1 MPERRPVLVA
11 HQWEG
16 QVLVSAGG
24 VGLVGPYRAEDT
36 GARNLGMVMLTQMG
50 FGVGQVAEA
59 FGLRP
64 GTVSHLRTAFG
75 RGGSA
80 ALVKTSGRPAALSEQ
95 VVAEVRRWLDAGASQ
110 QQAAERLGV
119 TQSAVSW
126 ALRRHPA
133 PAPGP
138 VTAELDF
145 SDADPDADPDA
156 DAGSDSGSDACTELV
171 VRPGAGRVATGSYP
185 SRYAGAMLAYSYLDR
200 IGAGEVFAG
209 LGGAAWRRF
218 DQAQVAT
225 FTVLALLCGVGSV
238 EQVKALVRSQAGP
251 LVGLSAS
258 PELHTLRPRLAGIA
272 DATDVLACQRTLA
285 TAMLGIAGQ
294 SAGIFYVDDH
304 FVPYGGAKPVAKG
317 HNGKRGRTEKGRAD
331 TLVTDTRGR
340 AVCFTTGEPSH
351 LSKTMQPALRE
362 LRQIIPAGKILLGF
376 DRGGAYAEAFS
387 ACRQADIDFITYRR
401 GALAETRAEPQAHRI
416 RRGPGHVQVI
426 LADEQITFPG
436 YDQTCRQL
444 TLYEREECPCPHLAA
459 CPQLRA
465 VLQVLTSDTTACA
478 PDLLLALKGRWVIE
492 NAFKYLDFYGI
503 DWLVDYHAEI
513 AARTAMVRNPA
524 RDAANAAIRAAK
536 TELAEAQRVLGELI
550 DADLTPARKTAA
562 IPPAR
567 TTVAAAQHKISR
579 LTADRD
585 TIPVELPANQI
596 DPTAQRALHRAHRR
610 GGTRRSALHRV
621 RVRPRTA
628 RSPVPARPS
637 LRYSGQCPTAPA
649 SSSTSSAPVT
659 SDGEPASRTT
669 APIAPTSPT
678 STRAARSAG
687 VMFTL
692 HRVFTATSSSP
703 WHLPWTTS
711 TLPCLTLK
719 GYRRRNL
726 ADQVRGPAGAN
737 GSRCPGTAL
746 DRPPAGA
753 IPGTPPCPPVRRE
766 RRGWVW
772 ISGQHHMIG
781 GGAARRGRAEVRRG
795 AVLRTGR
802 SERASRPACSTGY
815 RSTERRCR

>member
-1 MPERRPVLVA
+1 MSRPVQLLLCGMPERRPVLVA
-11 HQWEG
+11 HRRDG

-156 DAGSDSGSDACTELV
+156 DADAGSDSGSDACTELV
-171 VRPGAGRVATGSYP
+171 VRPAAQLGRPAASGLVRPGAGRVATG
-185 SRYAGAMLAYSYLDR
+185 
-200 IGAGEVFAG
+200 
-209 LGGAAWRRF
+209 
-218 DQAQVAT
+218 
-225 FTVLALLCGVGSV
+225 TVLALLSGVGSL
-238 EQVKALVRSQAGP
+238 EQVKTLIRRQAGP

-258 PELHTLRPRLAGIA
+258 PELHTLRPRLAAIA
-272 DATDVLACQRTLA
+272 DRVDVLACQRTLA
-285 TAMLGIAGQ
+285 TAMLRVAGE

-331 TLVTDTRGR
+331 TLVTDARGR

-351 LSKTMQPALRE
+351 LSKTMRPALRE

-376 DRGGAYAEAFS
+376 DRGGAYAEAFTT
-387 ACRQADIDFITYRR
+387 CRQADIDFITYRR
-401 GALAETRAEPQAHRI
+401 GALAETRAEPQAHRV
-416 RRGPGHVQVI
+416 RRGRGHVQVI

-436 YDQTCRQL
+436 YDPACRQL
-444 TLYEREECPCPHLAA
+444 TLYEREDCTCPNLAA
-459 CPQLRA
+459 CPHLEA
-465 VLQVLTSDTTACA
+465 VLQVLTSEATASA

-562 IPPAR
+562 I
-567 TTVAAAQHKISR
+567 T
-579 LTADRD
+579 
-585 TIPVELPANQI
+585 
-596 DPTAQRALHRAHRR
+596 
-610 GGTRRSALHRV
+610 
-621 RVRPRTA
+621 
-628 RSPVPARPS
+628 
-637 LRYSGQCPTAPA
+637 
-649 SSSTSSAPVT
+649 
-659 SDGEPASRTT
+659 
-669 APIAPTSPT
+669 
-678 STRAARSAG
+678 
-687 VMFTL
+687 
-692 HRVFTATSSSP
+692 
-703 WHLPWTTS
+703 
-711 TLPCLTLK
+711 
-719 GYRRRNL
+719 
-726 ADQVRGPAGAN
+726 
-737 GSRCPGTAL
+737 
-746 DRPPAGA
+746 
-753 IPGTPPCPPVRRE
+753 
-766 RRGWVW
+766 
-772 ISGQHHMIG
+772 
-781 GGAARRGRAEVRRG
+781 
-795 AVLRTGR
+795 
-802 SERASRPACSTGY
+802 
-815 RSTERRCR
+815 

>member
-1 MPERRPVLVA
+1 MSRPVQLLLCGMPERRPVLVA
-11 HQWEG
+11 HRRDG

-156 DAGSDSGSDACTELV
+156 DADAGSDSGSDACTELV
-171 VRPGAGRVATGSYP
+171 VRPAAQLGRPAASGLVRPGAGRVATGSYP

-225 FTVLALLCGVGSV
+225 FTVLALLSGVGSL
-238 EQVKALVRSQAGP
+238 EQVKTLIRRQAGP
-251 LVGLSAS
+251 LLGLSAS
-258 PELHTLRPRLAGIA
+258 PELHTLRPRLAAIA
-272 DATDVLACQRTLA
+272 DRVDVLACQRTLA
-285 TAMLGIAGQ
+285 TAMLRVAGE

-351 LSKTMQPALRE
+351 LSKTMQPALRQ

-376 DRGGAYAEAFS
+376 DRGGAYAEAFT

-401 GALAETRAEPQAHRI
+401 GDLAPPPPQR
-416 RRGPGHVQVI
+416 
-426 LADEQITFPG
+426 
-436 YDQTCRQL
+436 
-444 TLYEREECPCPHLAA
+444 PCTASAA
-459 CPQLRA
+459 
-465 VLQVLTSDTTACA
+465 
-478 PDLLLALKGRWVIE
+478 
-492 NAFKYLDFYGI
+492 
-503 DWLVDYHAEI
+503 
-513 AARTAMVRNPA
+513 
-524 RDAANAAIRAAK
+524 
-536 TELAEAQRVLGELI
+536 
-550 DADLTPARKTAA
+550 TAA
-562 IPPAR
+562 
-567 TTVAAAQHKISR
+567 
-579 LTADRD
+579 
-585 TIPVELPANQI
+585 
-596 DPTAQRALHRAHRR
+596 
-610 GGTRRSALHRV
+610 TRRSSS
-621 RVRPRTA
+621 PTN
-628 RSPVPARPS
+628 RS
-637 LRYSGQCPTAPA
+637 
-649 SSSTSSAPVT
+649 
-659 SDGEPASRTT
+659 ASRNTT
-669 APIAPTSPT
+669 
-678 STRAARSAG
+678 
-687 VMFTL
+687 
-692 HRVFTATSSSP
+692 
-703 WHLPWTTS
+703 
-711 TLPCLTLK
+711 
-719 GYRRRNL
+719 
-726 ADQVRGPAGAN
+726 
-737 GSRCPGTAL
+737 
-746 DRPPAGA
+746 
-753 IPGTPPCPPVRRE
+753 
-766 RRGWVW
+766 
-772 ISGQHHMIG
+772 
-781 GGAARRGRAEVRRG
+781 GRAG
-795 AVLRTGR
+795 
-802 SERASRPACSTGY
+802 S
-815 RSTERRCR
+815 

>member
-1 MPERRPVLVA
+1 MSRPVQQLLSGMPERRPVLVA
-11 HQWEG
+11 HQRDG

-156 DAGSDSGSDACTELV
+156 DADAGSDSGSDACTELV
-171 VRPGAGRVATGSYP
+171 VRPAAQLGRPAASGLVRPGAGRVATGSYP

-225 FTVLALLCGVGSV
+225 FTVLALLSGVGSL
-238 EQVKALVRSQAGP
+238 EQVKTLIRRQAGP

-258 PELHTLRPRLAGIA
+258 PELHTLRPRLAAIA
-272 DATDVLACQRTLA
+272 DRVDVLACQRTLA
-285 TAMLGIAGQ
+285 TAMLRVAGE

-331 TLVTDTRGR
+331 TLVTDARGR

-351 LSKTMQPALRE
+351 LSKTMRPALRE

-376 DRGGAYAEAFS
+376 DRGGAYAEAFTT
-387 ACRQADIDFITYRR
+387 CRQADIDFITYRR
-401 GALAETRAEPQAHRI
+401 GALAETRAEPQAHRV
-416 RRGPGHVQVI
+416 RRGRGHVQVI

-436 YDQTCRQL
+436 YDPACRQL
-444 TLYEREECPCPHLAA
+444 TLYEREDCTCPNLAA
-459 CPQLRA
+459 CPHLEA
-465 VLQVLTSDTTACA
+465 VLQVLTSEATASA

-596 DPTAQRALHRAHRR
+596 DPTAQRALQRAHRR
-610 GGTRRSALHRV
+610 GFLMLLRLLAYNTDTWLADHLNTYLQDPNEYRAITRSLMHTDGTITYTPNQITVTLN
-621 RVRPRTA
+621 RPD
-628 RSPVPARPS
+628 
-637 LRYSGQCPTAPA
+637 AP
-649 SSSTSSAPVT
+649 
-659 SDGEPASRTT
+659 R
-669 APIAPTSPT
+669 I
-678 STRAARSAG
+678 TRALA
-687 VMFTL
+687 
-692 HRVFTATSSSP
+692 
-703 WHLPWTTS
+703 
-711 TLPCLTLK
+711 CLLDELNHTPPHMP
-719 GYRRRNL
+719 GDPRPITYQL
-726 ADQVRGPAGAN
+726 ADP
-737 GSRCPGTAL
+737 
-746 DRPPAGA
+746 
-753 IPGTPPCPPVRRE
+753 
-766 RRGWVW
+766 
-772 ISGQHHMIG
+772 
-781 GGAARRGRAEVRRG
+781 
-795 AVLRTGR
+795 
-802 SERASRPACSTGY
+802 
-815 RSTERRCR
+815 

>member
-1 MPERRPVLVA
+1 MSRPVQLLLCGMPERRPVLVA
-11 HQWEG
+11 HRRDG

-156 DAGSDSGSDACTELV
+156 DADAGSDSGSDACTELV
-171 VRPGAGRVATGSYP
+171 VRPAAQLGRPAASGLVRPGAGRVATG
-185 SRYAGAMLAYSYLDR
+185 
-200 IGAGEVFAG
+200 
-209 LGGAAWRRF
+209 
-218 DQAQVAT
+218 
-225 FTVLALLCGVGSV
+225 TVLALLSGVGSL
-238 EQVKALVRSQAGP
+238 EQVKTLIRRQAGP

-258 PELHTLRPRLAGIA
+258 PELHTLRPRLAAIA
-272 DATDVLACQRTLA
+272 DGVDVLACQRTLA
-285 TAMLGIAGQ
+285 TAMLRIAGQ

-317 HNGKRGRTEKGRAD
+317 LNGKRGRTEKGRAD
-331 TLVTDTRGR
+331 TLVTDARGR

-351 LSKTMQPALRE
+351 LSKTMRPALRE

-376 DRGGAYAEAFS
+376 DRGGAYAEAFTT
-387 ACRQADIDFITYRR
+387 CRQADIDFITYSR
-401 GALAETRAEPQAHRI
+401 GALAETRAEPQAHRV
-416 RRGPGHVQVI
+416 RPG
-426 LADEQITFPG
+426 
-436 YDQTCRQL
+436 
-444 TLYEREECPCPHLAA
+444 
-459 CPQLRA
+459 
-465 VLQVLTSDTTACA
+465 
-478 PDLLLALKGRWVIE
+478 
-492 NAFKYLDFYGI
+492 
-503 DWLVDYHAEI
+503 
-513 AARTAMVRNPA
+513 

-596 DPTAQRALHRAHRR
+596 DPTAQRALQRAHRR
-610 GGTRRSALHRV
+610 GFLMLLRLLAYNTDTWLADHLNTYLQDPNEYRAITRSLMHTDGTITYTPNQITVTLN
-621 RVRPRTA
+621 RPD
-628 RSPVPARPS
+628 
-637 LRYSGQCPTAPA
+637 AP
-649 SSSTSSAPVT
+649 
-659 SDGEPASRTT
+659 R
-669 APIAPTSPT
+669 I
-678 STRAARSAG
+678 TRALA
-687 VMFTL
+687 
-692 HRVFTATSSSP
+692 
-703 WHLPWTTS
+703 
-711 TLPCLTLK
+711 CLLDELNHTPPHMP
-719 GYRRRNL
+719 GDPRPITYQL
-726 ADQVRGPAGAN
+726 ADP
-737 GSRCPGTAL
+737 
-746 DRPPAGA
+746 
-753 IPGTPPCPPVRRE
+753 
-766 RRGWVW
+766 
-772 ISGQHHMIG
+772 
-781 GGAARRGRAEVRRG
+781 
-795 AVLRTGR
+795 
-802 SERASRPACSTGY
+802 
-815 RSTERRCR
+815 